1 MMKAAPTRLYSTSPR
16 RGLPLTVV
24 GGGSA
29 DVSSELSVLTA
40 IYSGQRARPTSVN
53 GKLTCDARA
62 RGEWESLRGGGVL
75 EQS

>member
-1 MMKAAPTRLYSTSPR
+1 MMKHEGRADAPFLR
-16 RGLPLTVV
+16 RVQEEGSVTVV

-53 GKLTCDARA
+53 GKY
-62 RGEWESLRGGGVL
+62 
-75 EQS
+75 

>member
-1 MMKAAPTRLYSTSPR
+1 M
-16 RGLPLTVV
+16 V

-53 GKLTCDARA
+53 GKLRLRHAPGA
-62 RGEWESLRGGGVL
+62 APGEWESLRGGGVL

>member
-1 MMKAAPTRLYSTSPR
+1 M
-16 RGLPLTVV
+16 V

-53 GKLTCDARA
+53 GNLTCDTPRPPRPA
-62 RGEWESLRGGGVL
+62 GEWESLRGGGVL

>member
-1 MMKAAPTRLYSTSPR
+1 M
-16 RGLPLTVV
+16 V

-53 GKLTCDARA
+53 GKLNLRPCLRPAAPTPGRA
-62 RGEWESLRGGGVL
+62 PGESEWQWESLRGGGVL